1 MEKRKRKVRPQLKD
15 LIPDEE
21 RRNEIV
27 SRLYK
32 GDPIVGEDG
41 IFTDLLQAMVNASL
55 EGEMDYHLSQDTQKG
70 KSNRRNGHT
79 EKTVR
84 SRVGPMQV
92 RTPRDRE
99 GSHNPLKPLHRHL
112 PLSQCTQPGLLPQR
126 EP

>member
-41 IFTDLLQAMVNASL
+41 GSLQKKAL
-55 EGEMDYHLSQDTQKG
+55 EILKG
-70 KSNRRNGHT
+70 LQG
-79 EKTVR
+79 
-84 SRVGPMQV
+84 
-92 RTPRDRE
+92 
-99 GSHNPLKPLHRHL
+99 
-112 PLSQCTQPGLLPQR
+112 
-126 EP
+126 